1 MGKDVCTFMPTVK
14 GKASKLFN
22 ELKKRTNSQ
31 SPAAFLYAIAQDE
44 AITSQFTKRDFD
56 SNGQLLYK
64 SFAEKFNLNNF
75 IATNA
80 ELVDERKKEG
90 VVNASGNQVVFKDPD
105 ALYTKITTYNDSQDR
120 FRMKMRWNAS
130 AGGFVVD
137 LDRIGIDNYKTNE
150 IMQADMARFR
160 GYLSYL
166 EKVLGKPVQFN
177 DSLRTTFANF
187 ANVRYFADVVKNLAK
202 SLKKFGKN
210 LYLTENQAALLLAF
224 HGDSLLGQRILSVF
238 GDNTVSAL
246 VETSRLKDGD
256 PDEMDPGLRELLRN
270 FIGFAANKATA
281 AHTLASGFSTRDDSK
296 FFEEYGR
303 KAVEDAH
310 IEGKSYFNVAPEKLS
325 DIINELKSKYL
336 IDKEIKNGSL
346 RAINS
351 LSDAAANLMQVNIR
365 QMEKMERLGI
375 RDEDYV
381 HRMDTYRKYYN
392 RGKYLDSIAGMLNL
406 ADESLS
412 ANAAVLNEAVS
423 QIEEG
428 SVVSSIKGLNHI
440 SSAILNTLK
449 LGSALGDVLENL
461 ARLKGLEIDENDPS
475 NETMELVQKAA
486 ENLSKNL
493 KDQIIEAR
501 RKQLS
506 VLYAFYLPIW
516 GGTDVKVDPQGG
528 EHSLRTILETLA
540 EDPNILDRLIY
551 SLNESNDEALGL
563 LHQAVLDRQRS
574 RDETMR
580 KIDFFIRQ
588 KTDDLYQTNRTSSFM
603 FEVVDGELTGRIID
617 PYGISKYKE
626 ARKKKIEEL
635 KEKNL
640 SDEQFRQQLYAW
652 EKANTKDVSPFG
664 QKAEYKSRYEEA
676 LREVVKT
683 VYGSDN
689 YLDYAIDI
697 IKVPIASY
705 EEDKLSNLSEAELRY
720 YFSMMALKSV
730 IQNGMPN
737 YDTNFFEAPQI
748 TNDFISTIIKAG
760 SSPAKMFSAMSNY
773 FNFNSKRIDENY
785 EETLGDLLHGNGYKR
800 VLEDIDGSELMRL
813 PLFFTHRLK
822 DRSNM
827 STDFSR
833 TMLAMSS
840 AAVNYNELNTVLDTL
855 MLTKEWLL
863 NNKEG
868 RQQDK
873 VEGERKLVDLFKWG
887 KDIFMQSV
895 MKEQNS
901 ESSLVIDFFE
911 KDVFGKLKKDEEISL
926 FGTTVKL
933 DKAADWLTGF
943 TSRTGLTVNILG
955 AQANALV
962 GKLQMTI
969 EGACGQYF
977 DLGDLGYAEI
987 RYWQMVMPYLM
998 EYNSNNKTSLLGLL
1012 SDKFNVMEGYYQDLK
1027 QKGFQISALGKIL
1040 SNTNLF
1046 LLYGMGEHML
1056 HNETMLAIMHRIKVR
1071 KKGTDEEINLLQA
1084 YEKYGLKGDERNKI
1098 VDLNVDDFEI
1108 FVPGTKSSKDS
1119 AVEGTWRNMTKD
1131 DELRVEKQISY
1142 CNKTMHGAFSDAEKG
1157 MAHRYAFGRLVLNFR
1172 QWMPGHYGRRYR
1184 SMHYDADLGEYVSGF
1199 YQSAFKFVVD
1209 TVNDLKRA
1217 KFDIGT
1223 RWKEL
1228 SEEEKAN
1235 IKRAIAE
1242 TSLLVMLMVQN
1253 MCLGEYKDK
1262 RGNWAYRNLMYQTKR
1277 MLMEV
1282 RASTLLSG
1290 FGPQGFINNMLSML
1304 NSPIAAMTTIED
1316 IVNLMNLSKLFITIE
1331 GGRYDGENLYLHNL
1345 KRRIPYI
1352 GQIIRQANIGEEDY
1366 IFQVFE

>member
-22 ELKKRTNSQ
+22 ELKKKTNSQ
-31 SPAAFLYAIAQDE
+31 SPAAFLYAIAQDD
-44 AITSQFTKRDFD
+44 AIISQFTKKDFD

-75 IATNA
+75 IATRA
-80 ELVDERKKEG
+80 ELIEERRREG
-90 VVNASGNQVVFKDPD
+90 IASASGELTVFTDPD
-105 ALYTKITTYNDSQDR
+105 ALYDKVTTYNNSQDR
-120 FRMKMRWNAS
+120 FRMRMRWNAS
-130 AGGFVVD
+130 VGGYVID

-166 EKVLGKPVQFN
+166 ERVLGKPIQFN
-177 DSLRTTFANF
+177 DTLRNTFANF
-187 ANVRYFADVVKNLAK
+187 ANVRYFADVVRNLAK
-202 SLKKFGKN
+202 NLKVFGRN
-210 LYLTENQAALLLAF
+210 IYLTENQAALLLAF
-224 HGDSLLGQRILSVF
+224 HGDSLLGQRVLNTF
-238 GDNTVSAL
+238 GDNAITAL

-256 PDEMDPGLRELLRN
+256 PDEMDPGLRGLLRN
-270 FIGFAANKATA
+270 FIAFTANKATA
-281 AHTLASGFSTRDDSK
+281 AHTLASGFSIQG
-296 FFEEYGR
+296 FENIGQR
-303 KAVEDAH
+303 AVEDANIH
-310 IEGKSYFNVAPEKLS
+310 GREYFGVSADRLKE
-325 DIINELKSKYL
+325 IISELKSKYL

-346 RAINS
+346 RAIHS
-351 LSDAAANLMQVNIR
+351 LSDAASNLMQVNIR
-365 QMEKMERLGI
+365 QMEKMERLGT
-375 RDEDYV
+375 RDEDY
-381 HRMDTYRKYYN
+381 MRKMETLRKLYDK
-392 RGKYLDSIAGMLNL
+392 GKYLDSIAGMLEIAEVSLTGNAEELNTAL
-406 ADESLS
+406 AQLD
-412 ANAAVLNEAVS
+412 
-423 QIEEG
+423 EG
-428 SVVSSIKGLNHI
+428 SVISSISGLNYV
-440 SSAILNTLK
+440 SAAILNTLK
-449 LGSALGDVLENL
+449 LSSALEDVLDNL
-461 ARLKGLEIDENDPS
+461 AHLKGLEIDEIDPS
-475 NETMELVQKAA
+475 DELMTKVKDAA
-486 ENLSKNL
+486 LNLSGRL
-493 KDQIIEAR
+493 KEQVLAAR
-501 RKQLS
+501 RKQFS

-516 GGTDVKVDPQGG
+516 GGTDIKVDPQGG
-528 EHSLRTILETLA
+528 EHSLKSILETLA

-563 LHQAVLDRQRS
+563 LHQAVLDRS
-574 RDETMR
+574 RDRDSIMR
-580 KIDFFIRQ
+580 KVDFFIRQ
-588 KTDDLYQTNRTSSFM
+588 KTDALYQTSRTSAFM
-603 FEVVDGELTGRIID
+603 FEVIDGELTGRIID
-617 PYGISKYKE
+617 PYGIAKYKK
-626 ARKKKIEEL
+626 ARQEKIEEL
-635 KEKNL
+635 RGRNL
-640 SDEQFRQQLYAW
+640 TDEQFRKQLYDW
-652 EKANTKDVSPFG
+652 EKANTKDVAPFG
-664 QKAEYKSRYEEA
+664 QNTDYKARFEEA
-676 LREVVKT
+676 LREVVKE
-683 VYGSDN
+683 VYGADN
-689 YLDYAIDI
+689 YEDYTIDI
-697 IKVPIASY
+697 IKVPRDNFA
-705 EEDKLSNLSEAELRY
+705 EDKLAGLSEAELRY

-730 IQNGMPN
+730 MQNGMPN
-737 YDTNFFEAPQI
+737 YDTNFFEAPQM
-748 TNDFISTIIKAG
+748 TNDFVSTLMKAG
-760 SSPAKMFSAMSNY
+760 ESPGKMFSAMTNY
-773 FNFNSKRIDENY
+773 FSFNSKRIDENY

-822 DRSNM
+822 DKSNM

-840 AAVNYNELNTVLDTL
+840 AAVNYNQLNTVLDTL
-855 MLTKEWLL
+855 MLTKDWLL
-863 NNKEG
+863 TR

-873 VEGERKLVDLFKWG
+873 VEGERRLVDLFKWG

-901 ESSLVIDFFE
+901 EASLVIDFFE
-911 KDVFGKLKKDEEISL
+911 KDVYGKLKKDEEISL

-977 DLGDLGYAEI
+977 DLGDMGYAEVK
-987 RYWQMVMPYLM
+987 YWQMVMPYLM

-1012 SDKFNVMEGYYQDLK
+1012 SDKFNVMEGYYQDLR

-1056 HNETMLAIMHRIKVR
+1056 HNETMLAILHRVKVR
-1071 KKGTDEEINLLQA
+1071 RKGTDIEMNLLDA
-1084 YEKYGLKGDERNKI
+1084 YEKFGLKGDERNKVI
-1098 VDLNVDDFEI
+1098 ELDVSQLEI
-1108 FVPGTKSSKDS
+1108 KQPD
-1119 AVEGTWRNMTKD
+1119 GTWRDMTVQ
-1131 DELRVEKQISY
+1131 DETKIEKQITY
-1142 CNKTMHGAFSDAEKG
+1142 CNKTMHGAFSDTEKG
-1157 MAHRYAFGRLVLNFR
+1157 MAHRYAFGRMVMNFR

-1199 YQSAFKFVVD
+1199 YQSAFKFAVD

-1228 SEEEKAN
+1228 SEEERAN

-1242 TSLLVMLMVQN
+1242 SALLAMLVVQN

-1282 RASTLLSG
+1282 RASTFLSG

-1304 NSPIAAMTTIED
+1304 NSPVAAMTTIED

-1331 GGRYDGENLYLHNL
+1331 GGKYDGENLYLHNL
-1345 KRRIPYI
+1345 KRRVPYI